1 VLFKLTPLLATLYV
15 LLFKKYVHCKK
26 FIFGSLNDI
35 NINYKKITF
44 WNNSHSFYYI

>member
-26 FIFGSLNDI
+26 FIFDSLSDI
-35 NINYKKITF
+35 NIKYKKLFFETTHI
-44 WNNSHSFYYI
+44 